1 MYILI
6 MIHQFYDFVSIEKL
20 PKTDKKK
27 FKVVLKN
34 LNTNSTKT
42 IKFGSNPYEHYTEGH
57 LDKKRQQNYIA
68 RHKNRE
74 KWGIDGLTTAG
85 FWSYHLLWEYPTYEE
100 ALKDIMDKY
109 F

>member
-20 PKTDKKK
+20 PKTDEKK

-34 LNTNSTKT
+34 LNTNRTKT
-42 IKFGSNPYEHYTEGH
+42 INFGSNPYEHY
-57 LDKKRQQNYIA
+57 IA
-68 RHKNRE
+68 RHKKQE
-74 KWGIDGLTTAG
+74 KWGIDGITTAG

-100 ALKDIMDKY
+100 ALKNIMDKY